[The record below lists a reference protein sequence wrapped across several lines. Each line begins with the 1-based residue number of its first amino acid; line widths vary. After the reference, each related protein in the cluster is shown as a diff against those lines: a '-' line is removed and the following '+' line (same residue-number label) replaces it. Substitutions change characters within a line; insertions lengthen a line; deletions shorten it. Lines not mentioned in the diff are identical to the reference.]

1 MTPAPKD
8 EWVNLNGLSFHYRD
22 WGGSGQP
29 IVLLHGLAS
38 NCHIWDMV
46 APILAKD
53 NAVVALDQRGHGVS
67 AKPDDGYDFA
77 TVSNDLLDL
86 IRARNMDRPIVVGHS
101 WGADVAL
108 EFAAA
113 YPEIAC
119 GICFV
124 DGGMIEPSARHA
136 DLATA
141 KEEMAPPIFTGVT
154 KEAFLERFRSR
165 GKDRFNGND
174 VEDIV
179 LANFEVLPDNT
190 IRANLS
196 RDNHLRII
204 EALWDHHPP
213 ALYSRVTCPVLMMP
227 ARQESD
233 PAALERGDRRAKSLS
248 VAQSLLPISKIKWME
263 DSVHDV
269 PIQRPELVVATIKEQ
284 IDGGFF
290 G

>member
-1 MTPAPKD
+1 
-8 EWVNLNGLSFHYRD
+8 
-22 WGGSGQP
+22 
-29 IVLLHGLAS
+29 
-38 NCHIWDMV
+38 
-46 APILAKD
+46 
-53 NAVVALDQRGHGVS
+53 
-67 AKPDDGYDFA
+67 
-77 TVSNDLLDL
+77 
-86 IRARNMDRPIVVGHS
+86 
-101 WGADVAL
+101 
-108 EFAAA
+108 
-113 YPEIAC
+113 
-119 GICFV
+119 
-124 DGGMIEPSARHA
+124 
-136 DLATA
+136 
-141 KEEMAPPIFTGVT
+141 
-154 KEAFLERFRSR
+154 LERFRSR